1 MNNARTLEPQLALI
15 LQMSH
20 MAKNEISELGHRK
33 LPCEWLPISHNE
45 VHDFGVA
52 RNEEW
57 ECLLNEVQ
65 EQLLGDEGSERF
77 TVVSNGNHSFKTES
91 GWWTSY
97 SATGALVEICKT
109 LHRSRLKIAL
119 AVNTAWQNCSKE
131 MEKFTREKPAEIDDW
146 SWHQEFVTT
155 PVWLAYQANSW
166 IPEANVD
173 ELAKL
178 AEAEVRAA
186 YKVTEAKVRTAQ
198 ASPILNEIDPQLQE
212 WADDIKKDRD
222 LKLKGFATRS
232 PERMKIYSK
241 VSQRSRDNPTKHA
254 KAVEL
259 LQSQSVETPRWILAP

>member
-97 SATGALVEICKT
+97 SATGALVGICKA

-119 AVNTAWQNCSKE
+119 AVNTALQNCSKK
-131 MEKFTREKPAEIDDW
+131 METFTREKPSELDDW
-146 SWHQEFVTT
+146 SWHQEFVKT

-166 IPEANVD
+166 IPEATNID

-186 YKVTEAKVRTAQ
+186 YKGAEAKVWTAHE
-198 ASPILNEIDPQLQE
+198 APILNEIDPQLQE
-212 WADDIKKDRD
+212 WADDIKKDED
-222 LKLKGFATRS
+222 LELQGFKTRS
-232 PERMKIYSK
+232 PARKKLYAK
-241 VSQRSRDNPTKHA
+241 VSQRRRDNPKKHA
-254 KAVEL
+254 KAVTL
-259 LQSQSVETPRWILAP
+259 LQS